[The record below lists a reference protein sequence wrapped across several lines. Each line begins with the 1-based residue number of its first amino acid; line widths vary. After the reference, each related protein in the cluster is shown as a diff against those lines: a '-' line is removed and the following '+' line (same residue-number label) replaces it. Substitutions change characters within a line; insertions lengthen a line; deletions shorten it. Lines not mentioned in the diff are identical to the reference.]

1 MTIKLRMVVRA
12 HRYWLKLSGIA
23 VAGLALSFN
32 GCGKHPPSASSVE
45 ASPVTIYTVHAQ
57 TQPVTYEFVAQT
69 QSDHAVEIRAR
80 ISGYLIRRA
89 YKEGS
94 LVKAGDLL
102 FEIDHKPFQAQLDAA
117 KAELAQDQARL
128 LNANANLAR
137 VRPLAKVN
145 ALSQKELDDA
155 ISEQQQAAAAVAG
168 AQAKVET
175 QALDLSYTYIRSPIN
190 GVTDQAEQQ
199 EGAYVSTG
207 SSSKLTTVWSISPIR
222 VVFNVSETQLLEMQ
236 QGVAQ
241 HTLTIPPH
249 DTYTVNLVLADDSAY
264 PRTGRMTFAGPTFDQ
279 KTGTFQ
285 ARAEMPNPN
294 GVLRPGQ
301 FVRAEVTG
309 AMRPGAIMVLQR
321 AVLHGP
327 KGDFVYVVGAN
338 NTAELRPVIAA
349 EQSSGA
355 AGPLSR
361 IAEGLHEGDT
371 VVVDGAG
378 RLSSGTPLKVT
389 GAAPLRVA
397 TDTAAS

>member
-1 MTIKLRMVVRA
+1 MTAKFRMENGG
-12 HRYWLKLSGIA
+12 YWHINAIILT
-23 VAGLALSFN
+23 VLALSLD
-32 GCGKHPPSASSVE
+32 GCGKPPPPSAAVA
-45 ASPVTIYTVHAQ
+45 ASPVTVYTVHAK
-57 TQPVTYEFVAQT
+57 TQAVTYEFVAQT

-89 YKEGS
+89 YKEGGV
-94 LVKAGDLL
+94 VKAGDLL

-117 KAELAQDQARL
+117 KAELAQEQARL

-145 ALSQKELDDA
+145 ALSQKELDEA
-155 ISEQQQAAAAVAG
+155 ISEQQQAIASVAG

-175 QALDLSYTYIRSPIN
+175 QALNLSYTYIRSPID
-190 GVTDQAEQQ
+190 GVTDQAQQQ

-207 SSSKLTTVWSISPIR
+207 TSSQLTTVWAISPIR

-241 HTLTIPPH
+241 HTLTTPPH
-249 DTYTVNLVLADDSAY
+249 ETYTVNLVLADDSAY
-264 PRTGRMTFAGPTFDQ
+264 PQTGRMTFAGPTFDQ

-285 ARAEMPNPN
+285 ARAEIPNPK
-294 GVLRPGQ
+294 GILRPGQ
-301 FVRAEVTG
+301 FVRAKVVG

-321 AVLHGP
+321 AVLHGA
-327 KGDFVYVVGAN
+327 KGDFVYVVSAD

-349 EQSSGA
+349 EQSNGA
-355 AGPLSR
+355 AGPLWR

-378 RLSSGTPLKVT
+378 RLTGGTPLKVT